1 MAGKTKESKNI
12 ASDTKRKSSTT
23 KKKDKL
29 RLEEP
34 EPEEQK
40 KQGTKTSSGRKMAMD
55 QLGKFKDFAE
65 TTSNVV
71 QRAASILEE
80 EIAAGIVAAK
90 KVEKRFVNVSEL
102 RSGKP
107 DEVIQRFRRDSHEL
121 VDILLDMINVS
132 LKYIGNL
139 TQQVIRIRGAETQ
152 EKPESMA
159 PGQIPTL
166 MMPNSIKAG
175 ESAEVPMTL
184 ENDSDKS
191 TDELKFL
198 STDLVNATG
207 DRISSE
213 QTTFTP
219 PSLTLGPNKAE
230 KVTVTVH
237 VPEGTPPGVYSGLV
251 QATKLNQLR
260 ALLMVQVS

>member
-12 ASDTKRKSSTT
+12 ASDIKGESSTT
-23 KKKDKL
+23 NKKDKV

-34 EPEEQK
+34 KPEGEKEQ
-40 KQGTKTSSGRKMAMD
+40 GAKTASGRKIAMD
-55 QLGKFKDFAE
+55 QLGKIKDFAE
-65 TTSNVV
+65 TTSSVV
-71 QRAASILEE
+71 QKAASILEE
-80 EIAAGIVAAK
+80 EIAAGIIAAK
-90 KVEKRFVNVSEL
+90 QVEKRFVNVSEL

-132 LKYIGNL
+132 VKYIGNL
-139 TQQVIRIRGAETQ
+139 TQQVIRIRGVEPK
-152 EKPESMA
+152 EKPEHMA
-159 PGQIPTL
+159 PGQLPTL

-198 STDLVNATG
+198 STDLVNASG

-213 QTTFTP
+213 KTTFTP
-219 PSLTLGPNKAE
+219 SSLIIGPNKAE
-230 KVTVTVH
+230 KVTVTVR

-251 QATKLNQLR
+251 QATKLDQLR